1 MRIRSHRR
9 EGFTLLE
16 VMISVA
22 VAGALLVT
30 LLYTLNYHLG
40 IADRHETVTMA
51 TLLGMEKLAEVRQN
65 PSQSEGE
72 FPPPYENYAF
82 KTEIQGTQYPG
93 VSEISV
99 TVKAGREEITLREYI
114 RGEAMGK

>member
-1 MRIRSHRR
+1 MRSNNGR
-9 EGFTLLE
+9 GFTLLE

-51 TLLGMEKLAEVRQN
+51 TMLGMEKLAEVRQK
-65 PSQSEGE
+65 PSNSEGE
-72 FPPPYENYAF
+72 FPPPYEHYTF
-82 KTEIQGTQYPG
+82 KAEVKGTQYPG

-99 TVKAGREEITLREYI
+99 TVKAAREEITLREYI